1 MNINS
6 PAGEALKRKN
16 RGPKGHGFCIIVVCV
31 LSINNLRWSPA
42 TAPMP
47 SATAHH

>member
-16 RGPKGHGFCIIVVCV
+16 RGPKGHGCIIVVCV

-47 SATAHH
+47 SATAHR